1 MFVYDDGR
9 CGPNYRKSYIANRK
23 SYTANRKPKKMYLCT
38 SNKLMQ

>member
-9 CGPNYRKSYIANRK
+9 CGPNYRK

>member
-1 MFVYDDGR
+1 MR
-9 CGPNYRKSYIANRK
+9 SGPNYRKSYIANRK